1 MLDPWM
7 LLRLPLLMIR
17 LGVSRWGWKIVL
29 MGWAASLALIPV
41 LIHYGF

>member
-29 MGWAASLALIPV
+29 AGWACSLALIPI